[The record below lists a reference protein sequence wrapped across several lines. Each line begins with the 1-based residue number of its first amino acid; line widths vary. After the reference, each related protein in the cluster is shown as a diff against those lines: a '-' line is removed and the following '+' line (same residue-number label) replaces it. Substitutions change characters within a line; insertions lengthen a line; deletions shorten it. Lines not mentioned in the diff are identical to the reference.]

1 MVAQPNIVYVMNECG
16 EPIHIY
22 ASRKVIKVKLF
33 KYFDQRVL
41 PNRGL

>member
-22 ASRKVIKVKLF
+22 ASSEAVQIL
-33 KYFDQRVL
+33 
-41 PNRGL
+41 